1 MSDDPRRGFGF
12 ASASGGG
19 GAGPSEGASAP
30 SQQRNPDAPAHV
42 ASAVSAH
49 QRRPAASVPAHRDPN
64 VVLVSRS
71 QNGNPL
77 LRHVRCVRWAFADV
91 LPDFVLG
98 ENACAV
104 FVSLRYHL
112 LHPKYLATRI
122 ASLQRAFR
130 TRAVLCLV
138 DTEDVTKPLGEVNKI
153 AAMGDCALLC
163 AWSPEE
169 AARYVETLK
178 AFEKK
183 SPDAIKERRDADY
196 VSRLAGALTAVRG
209 VNKVDASSLGANFGS
224 LAGIMRASA
233 GTLAATPG
241 LGPTKTKRLAD
252 ATRAPFRRRA
262 AADAAAAVAD
272 GTAVADAAFEKNASG
287 SGGRA

>member
-1 MSDDPRRGFGF
+1 M
-12 ASASGGG
+12 
-19 GAGPSEGASAP
+19 
-30 SQQRNPDAPAHV
+30 
-42 ASAVSAH
+42 
-49 QRRPAASVPAHRDPN
+49 
-64 VVLVSRS
+64 
-71 QNGNPL
+71 
-77 LRHVRCVRWAFADV
+77 
-91 LPDFVLG
+91 LG

-163 AWSPEE
+163 AWRPEE

-183 SPDAIKERRDADY
+183 SPDAIK
-196 VSRLAGALTAVRG
+196 G
-209 VNKVDASSLGANFGS
+209 N
-224 LAGIMRASA
+224 
-233 GTLAATPG
+233 AATPTTSPG
-241 LGPTKTKRLAD
+241 SPARS
-252 ATRAPFRRRA
+252 PPCA
-262 AADAAAAVAD
+262 A
-272 GTAVADAAFEKNASG
+272 
-287 SGGRA
+287 

>member
-19 GAGPSEGASAP
+19 SAGPSAGAGAP
-30 SQQRNPDAPAHV
+30 LQQRGPPPAPV
-42 ASAVSAH
+42 ALAVSAR
-49 QRRPAASVPAHRDPN
+49 QRLPAESVPSVPAHRDPN
-64 VVLVSRS
+64 VVLVSRT

-98 ENACAV
+98 EHACAV

-112 LHPKYLATRI
+112 LHPKYLATRV

-130 TRAVLCLV
+130 LRAVLCLV
-138 DTEDVTKPLGEVNKI
+138 DTEDAAKPLGEVNKI
-153 AAMGDCALLC
+153 AAMGDCVLLC

-178 AFEKK
+178 AYEKK

-224 LAGIMRASA
+224 LAGIMRAGA

-252 ATRAPFRRRA
+252 ALHAPFRRRA
-262 AADAAAAVAD
+262 AATAPAPALGD
-272 GTAVADAAFEKNASG
+272 GREGAPRIEPNA
-287 SGGRA
+287 R

>member
-12 ASASGGG
+12 ASANGGG
-19 GAGPSEGASAP
+19 GAGPSSGAGAP
-30 SQQRNPDAPAHV
+30 SQQQGPPPARV

-49 QRRPAASVPAHRDPN
+49 VTCLPAESVPEHRDPN

-183 SPDAIKERRDADY
+183 SPDAIKERRDSDY

-224 LAGIMRASA
+224 LAGIMRAGA

-241 LGPTKTKRLAD
+241 LGPTKTKRLSD
-252 ATRAPFRRRA
+252 ALHAPFRRRA
-262 AADAAAAVAD
+262 ADAAPALENGEEGAPR
-272 GTAVADAAFEKNASG
+272 GESNA
-287 SGGRA
+287 R

>member
-12 ASASGGG
+12 ASGSGGG
-19 GAGPSEGASAP
+19 GPAPSEGAGAP
-30 SQQRNPDAPAHV
+30 SQQRGPPPAHV

-49 QRRPAASVPAHRDPN
+49 APRTSPAASVPAHRDPN

-138 DTEDVTKPLGEVNKI
+138 DTEDVVKPLGEVNKI
-153 AAMGDCALLC
+153 AAMGDCVLLC
-163 AWSPEE
+163 AFSPEE

-178 AFEKK
+178 AYEKK

-196 VSRLAGALTAVRG
+196 VSRLAGALTAIRG
-209 VNKVDASSLGANFGS
+209 VNKVDASSLGAQFGS
-224 LAGIMRASA
+224 LAGVMRADKA
-233 GTLAATPG
+233 TLAATPG
-241 LGPTKTKRLAD
+241 LGPTKTKRLNEALH
-252 ATRAPFRRRA
+252 APFRRRNPLEKPASLA
-262 AADAAAAVAD
+262 AARE
-272 GTAVADAAFEKNASG
+272 T
-287 SGGRA
+287 GG

>member
-12 ASASGGG
+12 ASANGGG
-19 GAGPSEGASAP
+19 GAGPSSGAGAP
-30 SQQRNPDAPAHV
+30 SQQQGPPPARV

-49 QRRPAASVPAHRDPN
+49 VTCLPAESVPEHRDPN
-64 VVLVSRS
+64 VVLGSRS

-98 ENACAV
+98 EHACAV

-112 LHPKYLATRI
+112 LHPKYLATRV
-122 ASLQRAFR
+122 ASLRRAFR

-138 DTEDVTKPLGEVNKI
+138 DTEDAVKPLGEVNKI

-183 SPDAIKERRDADY
+183 SPDAIKERRDSDY

-224 LAGIMRASA
+224 LAGIMRAGA

-241 LGPTKTKRLAD
+241 LGPTKTKRLSD
-252 ATRAPFRRRA
+252 ALHAPFRRRA
-262 AADAAAAVAD
+262 ADAAPALENGEEGAPR
-272 GTAVADAAFEKNASG
+272 GESNA
-287 SGGRA
+287 R

>member
-1 MSDDPRRGFGF
+1 
-12 ASASGGG
+12 
-19 GAGPSEGASAP
+19 
-30 SQQRNPDAPAHV
+30 
-42 ASAVSAH
+42 
-49 QRRPAASVPAHRDPN
+49 

-98 ENACAV
+98 DNACAV

-112 LHPKYLATRI
+112 LHPKYLATKI

-130 TRAVLCLV
+130 LRAVLCLV
-138 DTEDVTKPLGEVNKI
+138 DTEDVVKPLGEVNKI
-153 AAMGDCALLC
+153 AAMGDCVLLC
-163 AWSPEE
+163 AFSPEE

-178 AFEKK
+178 AYEKK

-196 VSRLAGALTAVRG
+196 VSRLAGALTAIRG
-209 VNKVDASSLGANFGS
+209 VNKVDASSLGAQFGS
-224 LAGIMRASA
+224 LAGVMRADK

-241 LGPTKTKRLAD
+241 LGPTKTKRLNEALH
-252 ATRAPFRRRA
+252 APFRRRNPLEKPASLA
-262 AADAAAAVAD
+262 AARE
-272 GTAVADAAFEKNASG
+272 T
-287 SGGRA
+287 GG

>member
-12 ASASGGG
+12 ASANGGG
-19 GAGPSEGASAP
+19 GAGPSSGAGAP
-30 SQQRNPDAPAHV
+30 SQQQGPPPARV

-49 QRRPAASVPAHRDPN
+49 VTCLPAESVPEHRDPN

-98 ENACAV
+98 EHACAV

-112 LHPKYLATRI
+112 LHPKYLATRV
-122 ASLQRAFR
+122 ASLRRAFR

-138 DTEDVTKPLGEVNKI
+138 DTEDAVKPLGEVNKI

-183 SPDAIKERRDADY
+183 SPDAIKERRDSDY

-224 LAGIMRASA
+224 LAGIMRAGA

-241 LGPTKTKRLAD
+241 LGPTKTKRLNEALH
-252 ATRAPFRRRA
+252 APFKRRNPLDERPTLA
-262 AADAAAAVAD
+262 AARE
-272 GTAVADAAFEKNASG
+272 T
-287 SGGRA
+287 GG

>member
-12 ASASGGG
+12 ASANGGG
-19 GAGPSEGASAP
+19 GAGPSSGAGAP
-30 SQQRNPDAPAHV
+30 SQQQGPPPARV

-49 QRRPAASVPAHRDPN
+49 VTCLPAESVPEHRDPN

-98 ENACAV
+98 EHACAV

-112 LHPKYLATRI
+112 LHPKYLATRV
-122 ASLQRAFR
+122 ASLRRAFR

-138 DTEDVTKPLGEVNKI
+138 DTEDAVKPLGEVNKI

-183 SPDAIKERRDADY
+183 SPDAIKERRDSDY
-196 VSRLAGALTAVRG
+196 VSRLAGALPAVRG

-224 LAGIMRASA
+224 LAGIMRAGA

-241 LGPTKTKRLAD
+241 LGPTKTKRLSD
-252 ATRAPFRRRA
+252 ALHAPFRRRA
-262 AADAAAAVAD
+262 ADAAPALENGEEGAPR
-272 GTAVADAAFEKNASG
+272 GESNA
-287 SGGRA
+287 R